1 MDPHNRRSAKNMK
14 YTILKKITALLYVIA
29 FTSCATT
36 YDTKKS
42 FWTGNTGFS
51 ETQLGSNVWQ
61 IDFTGNT
68 YTNRATTKKFTL
80 KKAAQIAQREGYP
93 YFVVVVGETNKDVTG
108 ANYAGGYNGIFGG
121 STYVNTNTVTT
132 MTVELLRKKSS
143 SKGLV
148 YDAKFF
154 TNTQ

>member
-1 MDPHNRRSAKNMK
+1 MK
-14 YTILKKITALLYVIA
+14 LITPQKITTLLAAFI
-29 FTSCATT
+29 FTSCATS

-68 YTNRATTKKFTL
+68 HTNRDTTKKYTL
-80 KKAAQIAQREGYP
+80 KKAAQIAIREGYP
-93 YFVVVVGETNKDVTG
+93 YFIVAEGQTNRDVTG
-108 ANYAGGYNGIFGG
+108 SNYAGGYNGNNNYNGYLGG
-121 STYVNTNTVTT
+121 SSYVNTKTVTT
-132 MTVELLRKKSS
+132 MTIELLSKKVS

-148 YDAKFF
+148 YEANFL
-154 TNTQ
+154 NNRP